1 MRMTPEINSRAQAAR
16 EIGAVWARLP
26 AAGWKVFAFMLPVA
40 VYLHFTLSALLAHG
54 VELPMA
60 VSLIAHGRLTYL
72 MLPVL
77 APAIAY
83 AAPRL
88 RENVALDPRR
98 LIWLLHS
105 LLLAYALLAVLI
117 TWLVSFF
124 N

>member
-1 MRMTPEINSRAQAAR
+1 MNLHSENNSWAKAR
-16 EIGAVWARLP
+16 EISAVWARLP
-26 AAGWKVFAFMLPVA
+26 ATGWKVFAFMLPVA

-54 VELPMA
+54 ELPML
-60 VSLIAHGRLTYL
+60 VSLIAHGRLAYVL
-72 MLPVL
+72 LPAL
-77 APAIAY
+77 APALAY

-88 RENVALDPRR
+88 RESVALDPRR

-124 N
+124 H

>member
-1 MRMTPEINSRAQAAR
+1 MNMQPENNSWAKAR
-16 EIGAVWARLP
+16 EISAVWARLP
-26 AAGWKVFAFMLPVA
+26 ATGWKVFAFMLPVA
-40 VYLHFTLSALLAHG
+40 VYLHFTLASLLAHSA
-54 VELPMA
+54 ELPML

-72 MLPVL
+72 LLPVL
-77 APAIAY
+77 APALAY
-83 AAPRL
+83 MAPRL